1 MQKELKFIQILF
13 QGFDIIVVVVV
24 IIIIIII
31 TKVLIQAELAWNL
44 LKNLILKQKIFLW
57 KLI

>member
-31 TKVLIQAELAWNL
+31 IITKVLIQAELA
-44 LKNLILKQKIFLW
+44 
-57 KLI
+57 